1 MKSRMNKKMVVG
13 VVACMGFLT
22 CAFAQEAVSAAA
34 GAPAAAATNAYGM
47 SFKQAWT
54 YGGWIM
60 WVLAVISVFA
70 LAMVFYFMTV
80 LRAGAVAPR
89 ELLSDILGRVRANDL
104 NEVRRLCDRH
114 PCPLSAVVLASLD
127 CLRNVPQCDVS
138 LLRGAVE
145 SEGARQADAIQGQT
159 EFLLDVATIAP
170 LLGLLGT
177 VLGMLTA
184 FSSVA
189 SDIASA
195 KPVVLAAGV
204 SQAIVT
210 TIFGLIVAI
219 PCMAFYAWFRRR
231 ASRQISNLETASAEV
246 LTAIIGASAATKSSY
261 IDRIDRP

>member
-1 MKSRMNKKMVVG
+1 MKNMMRCKVVVG
-13 VVACMGFLT
+13 VLACMGFLT
-22 CAFAQEAVSAAA
+22 AAVAQEAAAV
-34 GAPAAAATNAYGM
+34 APAVNAYGM
-47 SFKQAWT
+47 SFKQAWA

-60 WVLAVISVFA
+60 WILAAISVFA
-70 LAMVFYFMTV
+70 LAMVFYFLTV
-80 LRAGAVAPR
+80 LRANSVIPH
-89 ELLSDILGRVRANDL
+89 ELMSDILSKIRANDL
-104 NEVRRLCDRH
+104 NEVRRLSDRH
-114 PCPLSAVVLASLD
+114 PCPLAAVVLAGLD
-127 CLRNVPQCDVS
+127 CLRNVPNCDVS

-184 FSSVA
+184 FGSVA

-210 TIFGLIVAI
+210 TIFGLVVAI

-231 ASRQISNLETASAEV
+231 ASRQISNLEAAASEV
-246 LTAIIGASAATKSSY
+246 LTAIIGMGTRTGYS
-261 IDRIDRP
+261 DRIDKV